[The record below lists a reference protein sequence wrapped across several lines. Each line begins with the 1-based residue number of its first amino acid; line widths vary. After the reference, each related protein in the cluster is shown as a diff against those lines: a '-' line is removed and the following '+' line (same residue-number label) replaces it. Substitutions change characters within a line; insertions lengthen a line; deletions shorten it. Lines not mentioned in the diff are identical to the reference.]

1 MRKVIFDEL
10 VRSSVFR
17 DIFLD
22 DYGNYVVQR
31 GVKLAGSAY
40 YDKLLRLVAE
50 NADELKKQEF
60 GPKLLLKLRS
70 SYPELAKYLP
80 KNKKNFANT

>member
-17 DIFLD
+17 GIFMD
-22 DYGNYVVQR
+22 HYGNYVVQR
-31 GVKLAGSAY
+31 GIKLAGSAY
-40 YDKLLRLVAE
+40 YDKLLRLVAD

-70 SYPELAKYLP
+70 MYPELGKYLP
-80 KNKKNFANT
+80 KNKKNCANT